1 MATAAGAL
9 AIRLRWFCAIVFA
22 GRATRFAILIAATVL
37 AQRGR

>member
-22 GRATRFAILIAATVL
+22 GRAVRFAILIAVTL
-37 AQRGR
+37 RAQR